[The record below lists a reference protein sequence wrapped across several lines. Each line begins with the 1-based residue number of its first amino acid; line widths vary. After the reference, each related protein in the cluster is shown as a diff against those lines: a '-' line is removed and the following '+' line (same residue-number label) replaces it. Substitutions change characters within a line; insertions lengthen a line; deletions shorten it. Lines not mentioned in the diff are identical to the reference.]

1 MTEDISTSDSGS
13 TSTEPSSEGG
23 SVSMT
28 ETQRRQANKET
39 IRELL
44 RLQKDITERTENQT
58 MRARVKADK
67 TYNDLRYMI
76 WAAFLLGL
84 SLIVISVGFFIF
96 TERTLEV
103 LGLSALGVADWLALF
118 LYKPMDR
125 LQKANADYAQQL
137 TIMKGWATVVN
148 LQLLAMDI
156 TRPETVI
163 SAASDIQDASIEIA
177 KAFQRFIE

>member
-1 MTEDISTSDSGS
+1 MTEDISTNDSGP
-13 TSTEPSSEGG
+13 TSTKPSSEEK

-28 ETQRRQANKET
+28 ETQRKQANKET
-39 IRELL
+39 IKELL
-44 RLQKDITERTENQT
+44 RLQKDITERTETQT
-58 MRARVKADK
+58 SRAREKADK
-67 TYNDLRYMI
+67 TYSDLRYMI
-76 WAAFLLGL
+76 WIAFLLGL
-84 SLIVISVGFFIF
+84 ILIIISVGLFIF

-137 TIMKGWATVVN
+137 TIMKGWATVIN

-156 TRPETVI
+156 TRPESVI
-163 SAASDIQDASIEIA
+163 SAASDIQDASIEVA
-177 KAFQRFIE
+177 KAFQKFIE